1 MKKTDEAKPDTATG
15 GTTAGATS
23 GTDGAGKATGGGA
36 GKATGGAT
44 AGGKRFSRDRML
56 LAAAGPVLALVVAVV
71 LTSVVL
77 LASGKS
83 PFEPYT
89 LMFEYAANADVQVL
103 IINQASSYYL
113 AALAVAVG
121 FRMNLFN
128 IGVDGQYRLA
138 AMAAALVGANAGLPG
153 PLNIALIV
161 IVAMLVGA
169 FWAGIAGILKTTRGV
184 SEVVSTIMLNAIATS
199 LIAYLILPEQ
209 FGVQPKGSNNL
220 TTGDLPSSSWFPGIH
235 VSDVAGDVYGFVFVA
250 IGCGVAYWLVLN
262 RTRFGF
268 DLRATGAS
276 ESAAA
281 ASGVD
286 AKRMVLTS
294 MLISGAVAGLAG
306 MPVLLG
312 DSHTYSLNFQTGI
325 GFTGITIAL
334 LGRNNAVGI
343 AFGALLIAF
352 LDKTASTLDY
362 NGYEKE
368 IATIMQGLIVIS
380 VVVSYET
387 VRRYGLRRQQRKVGE
402 ELAAAARATT
412 TREEVP
418 A

>member
-1 MKKTDEAKPDTATG
+1 MKKFDK
-15 GTTAGATS
+15 
-23 GTDGAGKATGGGA
+23 
-36 GKATGGAT
+36 
-44 AGGKRFSRDRML
+44 DRL
-56 LAAAGPVLALVVAVV
+56 VLAVGGPVLAIVVAVL

-77 LASGKS
+77 VASGLN
-83 PFEPYT
+83 PVQPYV
-89 LMFEYAANADVQVL
+89 LMAEYAVHADIQVL
-103 IINQASSYYL
+103 IVNQAATYYL

-138 AMAAALVGANAGLPG
+138 AMAAAVVGASVTLPG
-153 PLNIALIV
+153 PLHIVLILV
-161 IVAMLVGA
+161 VAMLVGG

-184 SEVVSTIMLNAIATS
+184 SEVVSTIMLNSIATS
-199 LIAYLILPEQ
+199 IIAYLVLPAQ
-209 FGVQPKGSNNL
+209 FGEQRGNNL
-220 TTGDLPSSSWFPGIH
+220 TTGQIPQSGWFPGI
-235 VSDVAGDVYGFVFVA
+235 DLGAAGEIYGFTAVA
-250 IGCGVAYWLVLN
+250 ALCGLLYWLVLN

-276 ESAAA
+276 PSAAS

-286 AKRMVLTS
+286 ARRMVLTS

-312 DSHTYSLNFQTGI
+312 DAHTYSLDFPAGV

-334 LGRNNAVGI
+334 LGRNHPLGI

-352 LDKTASTLDY
+352 LDKASPTLDY

-368 IATIMQGLIVIS
+368 IATIMQGLIVMA
-380 VVVSYET
+380 VVISYES
-387 VRRYGLRRQQRKVGE
+387 VRRYGLRRQQQKVGE
-402 ELAAAARATT
+402 ELAAEAAAAGEGDGTGPKNRK
-412 TREEVP
+412 EVS